1 MQDLLP
7 LAEQLGARL
16 KARQE
21 TIAVAESAAGGLIA
35 ASLLA
40 MPGASAY
47 FIGGTVV
54 YTYKSR
60 SALLGISDA
69 ALTGM
74 RPSTEAYALLLAR
87 HIRERLGATW
97 GLAETG
103 AAGPTGNRYGDAA
116 GHACVAF
123 AGVDSAHEGALT
135 IETGSPDRAANMRAF
150 AASALELLARRLA

>member
-7 LAEQLGARL
+7 LAEQVGARL
-16 KARQE
+16 KARNE

-35 ASLLA
+35 AALLA

-47 FIGGTVV
+47 FIGGVVV

-60 SALLGISDA
+60 AALLGIAED

-74 RPSTEAYALLLAR
+74 RPSTEDYALLLAR
-87 HIRERLGATW
+87 HIRERLGAGW

-103 AAGPTGNRYGDAA
+103 AAGPTGNRYGDAP
-116 GHACVAF
+116 GHACVAC
-123 AGVDSAHEGALT
+123 VGASEAART
-135 IETGSPDRAANMRAF
+135 IETGSTDRAENMRAF
-150 AASALELLARRLA
+150 AAAAMELLLKALAI

>member
-1 MQDLLP
+1 MQDLMP

-16 KARQE
+16 KARNE

-60 SALLGISDA
+60 AALLGISED

-74 RPSTEAYALLLAR
+74 RPSTEPYALLLAR
-87 HIRERLGATW
+87 HIRERLGSSW
-97 GLAETG
+97 GIAETG
-103 AAGPTGNRYGDAA
+103 AAGPKGNRYGDAA
-116 GHACVAF
+116 GHACVAC
-123 AGVDSAHEGALT
+123 VGAVEASLT
-135 IETGSPDRAANMRAF
+135 IETGSTDRAANMRAF
-150 AASALELLARRLA
+150 AAAAMELLLKQLG

>member
-16 KARQE
+16 KARGE

-60 SALLGISDA
+60 SALLGVSEA

-97 GLAETG
+97 GVGETG
-103 AAGPTGNRYGDAA
+103 AAGPAGNRYGDAA

-123 AGVDSAHEGALT
+123 AGADAPQEGALT
-135 IETGSPDRAANMRAF
+135 IETGSTDRAENMRAF
-150 AASALELLARRLA
+150 AAGTLGLLLRHLT

>member
-16 KARQE
+16 KARGE
-21 TIAVAESAAGGLIA
+21 TVAVAESAAGGLIA

-60 SALLGISDA
+60 SALLGISED

-74 RPSTEAYALLLAR
+74 RPSTEPYALLLAR
-87 HIRERLGATW
+87 HIRERLGASW
-97 GLAETG
+97 GIAETG
-103 AAGPTGNRYGDAA
+103 AAGPSGNRYGDAA
-116 GHACVAF
+116 GHACVACVGTTE
-123 AGVDSAHEGALT
+123 ASLT
-135 IETGSPDRAANMRAF
+135 IETGKTERSENMRAF
-150 AASALELLARRLA
+150 AAAAMGLLLKQLA

>member
-7 LAEQLGARL
+7 LAEQLGERL
-16 KARQE
+16 KARGE
-21 TIAVAESAAGGLIA
+21 TVAVAESAAGGLIA

-60 SALLGISDA
+60 SALLGISED

-87 HIRERLGATW
+87 HIRERLGSSW
-97 GLAETG
+97 GIAETG
-103 AAGPTGNRYGDAA
+103 AAGPAGNRYGDAA
-116 GHACVAF
+116 GHACVAC
-123 AGVDSAHEGALT
+123 VGASEVAAT
-135 IETGSPDRAANMRAF
+135 IETGATDRANNMRAF
-150 AASALELLARRLA
+150 AAAAMELLLKQLA

>member
-16 KARQE
+16 KARKE

-123 AGVDSAHEGALT
+123 AGADGAHEGALT

>member
-16 KARQE
+16 KARGE

-60 SALLGISDA
+60 SALLGISED

-74 RPSTEAYALLLAR
+74 RPSTEDYALLLAR

-116 GHACVAF
+116 GHACVAC
-123 AGVDSAHEGALT
+123 VGAVEAAAT
-135 IETGSPDRAANMRAF
+135 IETGFTDRANNMRAF
-150 AASALELLARRLA
+150 AAAAMDLLLKQLG